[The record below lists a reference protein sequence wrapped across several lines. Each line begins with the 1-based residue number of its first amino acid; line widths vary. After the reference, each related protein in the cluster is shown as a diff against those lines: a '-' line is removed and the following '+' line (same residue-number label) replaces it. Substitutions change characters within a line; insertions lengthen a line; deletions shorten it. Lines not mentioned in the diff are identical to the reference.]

1 MLTGSLRVPSSPS
14 IAPSRRGFLL
24 GSVLIGGS
32 LTVGFRPAEAS
43 DALPQAQAPFAHT
56 SVNPLNAYLTIAPDS
71 TVTVHVAHM
80 DMGQGI
86 YHGAATLVA
95 EELEADWAQMRADGA
110 WGNIKLYGNLAWGG
124 AMQGTGGSTGIAS
137 SFDRYRQAG
146 AAARHILLA
155 AASSAWKVPKAEITV
170 EAGVLSHPS
179 GRRARFGE
187 VVGDAAAV
195 PVPTEV
201 RLKDPKSWRLIGN
214 PNLPRIDSR
223 EKSTGRETFTIDVKL
238 PGMLTAV
245 MVHPPLFGAT
255 LRSFD
260 ASAAKRVRGVVDVVA
275 TPRGVAIVAEHMWA
289 ALKGREAL
297 TAVEWDDSQA
307 EKRSSADL
315 FAAYRDLARK
325 PGTVARDEGDVQR
338 ALGGAAKVLEATF
351 EFPYLAHAALEPL
364 NAVARRAQD
373 GTIEIWGGHQLPDL
387 YQAVAA
393 QVAGTTPDKVRL
405 HIMKTGGG
413 FGRRAVADAD
423 IIVEAVATAKALD
436 WRAPVKVQWTR
447 EDDMRGGRYRPM
459 YVHAL
464 KAGLD
469 REGRLVAWHNHIVG
483 QSIVSQTPFA
493 EGLVKNGIDA
503 TSVEGA
509 ATIPYAIPNLRVEL
523 TTTQVG
529 VPVLWW
535 RAVGSTH
542 TAYAVEA
549 FMDELAEAAGK
560 DPVAFRLELLKDH
573 PRHAGVL
580 QLAAEK
586 AGMGAPPPPG
596 RFRGVAVAESFGTYV
611 AHVAEVSLGS
621 DGRAKVERVVCAV
634 DCGVAV
640 NPDMVRAQMEG
651 GLGFGLGAVMKSK
664 LTLDKGAVQE
674 GNFDGYD
681 VLRLEE
687 MPEVEV
693 HIFQSSARPT
703 GVGEPGVPPI
713 GPAVA
718 NAIYAATRK
727 RMRVLPFSAGQ
738 NA

>member
-1 MLTGSLRVPSSPS
+1 
-14 IAPSRRGFLL
+14 
-24 GSVLIGGS
+24 
-32 LTVGFRPAEAS
+32 
-43 DALPQAQAPFAHT
+43 
-56 SVNPLNAYLTIAPDS
+56 
-71 TVTVHVAHM
+71 
-80 DMGQGI
+80 
-86 YHGAATLVA
+86 
-95 EELEADWAQMRADGA
+95 
-110 WGNIKLYGNLAWGG
+110 
-124 AMQGTGGSTGIAS
+124 
-137 SFDRYRQAG
+137 
-146 AAARHILLA
+146 
-155 AASSAWKVPKAEITV
+155 
-170 EAGVLSHPS
+170 
-179 GRRARFGE
+179 
-187 VVGDAAAV
+187 
-195 PVPTEV
+195 
-201 RLKDPKSWRLIGN
+201 
-214 PNLPRIDSR
+214 
-223 EKSTGRETFTIDVKL
+223 
-238 PGMLTAV
+238 
-245 MVHPPLFGAT
+245 
-255 LRSFD
+255 
-260 ASAAKRVRGVVDVVA
+260 
-275 TPRGVAIVAEHMWA
+275 
-289 ALKGREAL
+289 
-297 TAVEWDDSQA
+297 
-307 EKRSSADL
+307 
-315 FAAYRDLARK
+315 
-325 PGTVARDEGDVQR
+325 
-338 ALGGAAKVLEATF
+338 
-351 EFPYLAHAALEPL
+351 
-364 NAVARRAQD
+364 
-373 GTIEIWGGHQLPDL
+373 
-387 YQAVAA
+387 
-393 QVAGTTPDKVRL
+393 
-405 HIMKTGGG
+405 
-413 FGRRAVADAD
+413 
-423 IIVEAVATAKALD
+423 
-436 WRAPVKVQWTR
+436 
-447 EDDMRGGRYRPM
+447 M

-493 EGLVKNGIDA
+493 EGFVKNGIDA

-586 AGMGAPPPPG
+586 AGMGAPPPAG

-621 DGRAKVERVVCAV
+621 DGRARVERVVCAV

-640 NPDMVRAQMEG
+640 NPDIIRAQMEG

-693 HIFQSSARPT
+693 HIVQSSARPT

-727 RMRVLPFSAGQ
+727 RMRVLPFSEGQ